1 MYEIE
6 NYALRIM
13 TTQPLLNSLLFLTQL
28 KMKQIYTLFC
38 SFALFILDS

>member
-6 NYALRIM
+6 DYTKRIM
-13 TTQPLLNSLLFLTQL
+13 TTQPFLNSLLFTIEL

-38 SFALFILDS
+38 SFTLF